1 MFYGAKNASITV
13 NDCRMDYICF
23 GTGSRPLVIVP
34 GLGFQR
40 LAGKALPMA
49 WAYRLFARFYR
60 VYVFERKLH
69 ISQGYSIEDMADE
82 LAQALTALQ
91 IETADVVGVSQG
103 GMIAQV
109 LASRYPK
116 LVGKLVLVATSSRA
130 NRTVKEVVGNWIHLA
145 KEKKR
150 QALMIDMLE
159 KVYSD
164 KYRKKYRG
172 LVTVLSIFLKTSD
185 LERFMI
191 LATSILGFD
200 CSNELSQITCPV
212 LVLGGAQDQVVGP
225 YAAQELVD
233 VLASQSYSY
242 EKLGHSIYEEAKD
255 FQQRLLE
262 FLLS

>member
-1 MFYGAKNASITV
+1 MFYSAKNASITV

-23 GTGSRPLVIVP
+23 GTGTRPLVIIP
-34 GLGFQR
+34 GLGFLR

-60 VYVFERKLH
+60 VYVFERKHH

-82 LAQALTALQ
+82 LAQTLTALQ
-91 IETADVVGVSQG
+91 IESADVIGISQG

-109 LASRYPK
+109 LTSRYPQ

-130 NRTVKEVVGNWIHLA
+130 NRTVQEVVGNWIRLA
-145 KEKKR
+145 KENNR

-164 KYRKKYRG
+164 KYRKKYQG
-172 LVTVLSIFLKTSD
+172 LVTVLSIVLKPSD
-185 LERFMI
+185 LERFII

-200 CSNELSQITCPV
+200 CVKELPQISCPV
-212 LVLGGAQDQVVGP
+212 LVLGGAQDQVVGF

-233 VLASQSYSY
+233 SLASQSYIY
-242 EKLGHSIYEEAKD
+242 QELGHSIYEEAKD
-255 FQQRLLE
+255 FPKRLLA